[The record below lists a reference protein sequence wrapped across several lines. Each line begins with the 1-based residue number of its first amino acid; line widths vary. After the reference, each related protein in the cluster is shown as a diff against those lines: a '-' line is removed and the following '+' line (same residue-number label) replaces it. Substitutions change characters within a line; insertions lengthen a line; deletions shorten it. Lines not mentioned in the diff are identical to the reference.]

1 MWKIVV
7 VRNMS
12 SNYNNNAQFLL
23 NVMIWLGVSL
33 GISLTISLLLPFPI
47 SLVAII
53 GVFILLNL
61 YMRRRLMQR
70 MRMSGGGMF
79 SSMPSSLTVG
89 DSSSLKYSCMNCGIQ
104 HKDISCPNCGSKM
117 QKVG

>member
-1 MWKIVV
+1 
-7 VRNMS
+7 
-12 SNYNNNAQFLL
+12 
-23 NVMIWLGVSL
+23 
-33 GISLTISLLLPFPI
+33 
-47 SLVAII
+47 
-53 GVFILLNL
+53 
-61 YMRRRLMQR
+61 MRRRLMQR

-117 QKVG
+117 KKVGYWWSVYLDVGNQKEKCLA